1 MFKYKT
7 AAQIKAM
14 TEAEQDTYASDKQA
28 HEESLRK
35 AEIAAGIQAWKD
47 SDEFK
52 AMFKAPEVTK
62 KAFDELT
69 EKYNQLLEKGNGE
82 AGPISILKAVTPIF
96 EEIKAAVKTNLKKEW
111 VIKADTLRASVTGN
125 ANALDLTGIGQL
137 AFPKLQMYDVFRK
150 VPVPKDANGTIRYT
164 DWDAATTVRA
174 AAAVAE
180 GASFP
185 ESTAKWQVYSK
196 SLEKIG
202 DTLPVSEEFFY
213 DAAQFAAEL
222 ENFLRTNVMIKI
234 NNDLVNGSG
243 VTPNIAGILIQVP
256 NYVPAAAGIVN
267 ATIYDLAVVVSAK
280 ISTLY
285 GSKYSPNVI
294 LMNSNSIT
302 KYKLSKDANNN
313 YIMPPFVTKDG
324 QTIDGKLVLEVNQ
337 LADNTMIVGDN
348 RYGAIYEEPGFTVET
363 GYSGTDFTDDMRTLK
378 ARKRV
383 QLIIRTVDQ
392 TGWLE
397 VTDIDAALLVIEG

>member
-1 MFKYKT
+1 MKFKYKT
-7 AAQIKAM
+7 AAQLKAM
-14 TEAEQDTYASDKQA
+14 TEAEQDTYAEEKREFELTATAKQIKDA
-28 HEESLRK
+28 VV
-35 AEIAAGIQAWKD
+35 AALADPEVNK
-47 SDEFK
+47 K
-52 AMFKAPEVTK
+52 PAPEVTK
-62 KAFDELT
+62 IQFDELQ
-69 EKYNQLLEKGNGE
+69 EKYNQLLEKANNQPGQLTLVKELG
-82 AGPISILKAVTPIF
+82 PIF
-96 EEIKAAVKTNLKKEW
+96 EEIKAAVKWNIKKEW
-111 VIKADTLRASVTGN
+111 VIKADTLRANVTGN
-125 ANALDLTGIGQL
+125 ANALELAGIGQL
-137 AFPKLQMYDVFRK
+137 AYPKLQMYDVFRK
-150 VPVPKDANGTIRYT
+150 VPVPMNANGTIRYT

-180 GASFP
+180 GAPFP

-196 SLEKIG
+196 SLEKVG

-222 ENFLRTNVMIKI
+222 ENFLRVNVMTKI
-234 NNDLVNGSG
+234 NNDLVNGNG
-243 VTPNIAGILIQVP
+243 ATPNIAGILIQVP
-256 NYVPAAAGIVN
+256 NYVAVAAGIVAAN
-267 ATIYDLAVVVSAK
+267 VYDLVALVGAK
-280 ISTLY
+280 ISSLY
-285 GSKYSPNVI
+285 GSKYSPNVV
-294 LMNSNSIT
+294 LMNSNMII
-302 KYKLSKDANNN
+302 KYKLTKDANNN
-313 YIMPPFVTKDG
+313 YLMPPFVTKDG

-397 VTDIDAALLVIEG
+397 VTDVDAAIEVIGG

>member
-28 HEESLRK
+28 HEEAQRK
-35 AEIAAGIQAWKD
+35 AEIAAGIAAFKD
-47 SDEFK
+47 SPEFK
-52 AMFKAPEVTK
+52 AMFPAPEVTK

-111 VIKADTLRASVTGN
+111 VIKADTLRANVTGN
-125 ANALDLTGIGQL
+125 ANALDLAGIGQL

-180 GASFP
+180 GAPFP

-397 VTDIDAALLVIEG
+397 VTDIEAALLVIEG